1 MYAQPQR
8 ARAGRQQSL
17 ALTAAQRGRPAFM
30 RHPMDARRQA
40 MRRKRYRKPRARYKT
55 PLHRILG
62 VRRNTS
68 AGRR

>member
-1 MYAQPQR
+1 
-8 ARAGRQQSL
+8 
-17 ALTAAQRGRPAFM
+17 
-30 RHPMDARRQA
+30 MDARRQA